1 MVISGFECVFWCRI
15 TMNRVVHS
23 LLSLPRQGREVWK
36 GNEGKNRVQKG
47 REQEEGEGCRWIWE
61 RTGLTPHAG
70 LVLVLLN
77 HFPILNCHQYKHL
90 IWCLKGPFL
99 LMEVINNSALGME
112 SRGLQ
117 KSAFVIFSNAKKF
130 LWFWHFQEKL
140 SWVSIIIT
148 SQTLA
153 FPFELSK
160 G

>member
-1 MVISGFECVFWCRI
+1 MQDHNEPGCSFSAQPSQ
-15 TMNRVVHS
+15 T
-23 LLSLPRQGREVWK
+23 RQGRLEREWRKKQSAERK
-36 GNEGKNRVQKG
+36 GTGG
-47 REQEEGEGCRWIWE
+47 RWGMQMDIWE